1 MSQDNVACQ
10 ENYYVHRYSSANISC
25 DHDPSFY
32 TVRWYFNDN
41 EVSFLLIDGGSKG
54 GSGYESGEYDITEE
68 GVMIIKR
75 AEAKHEGSYKIVVLG
90 KGGLGG
96 SQTMMVYVTGK
107 I

>member
-10 ENYYVHRYSSANISC
+10 ENYYIHRYSSANISC
-25 DHDPSFY
+25 DHDTSFY